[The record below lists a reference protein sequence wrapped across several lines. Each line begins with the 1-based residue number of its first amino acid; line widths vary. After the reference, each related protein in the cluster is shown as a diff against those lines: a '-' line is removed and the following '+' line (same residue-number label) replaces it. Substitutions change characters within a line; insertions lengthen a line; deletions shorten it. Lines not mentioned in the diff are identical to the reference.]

1 MERTPGEAAE
11 ASLPL
16 DDAASA
22 CIAACAET
30 AQAVDEPTEE
40 PTFEERVARVRKTL
54 HSRGSF
60 TEIMRKTLVFCET
73 RRSIEDVEREMAT
86 YPEFRYVD
94 QSQRNIVAHLVNA
107 GGLDR
112 FELDQDGNEVTPE
125 TTEGLSEDEAD
136 ELVCSYALQTTDAGK
151 AAADELEPKKRLSAL
166 LDSIAA
172 RKGAYLD
179 LLEFCREPRT
189 YQAVADAMKAK
200 GLGLKS
206 TNALS
211 SLPVHPSAL
220 LAKLESTGGL
230 VWDEGWKLTSAGA
243 AALKAAGRTV

>member
-22 CIAACAET
+22 CTAACAET
-30 AQAVDEPTEE
+30 AQTVDEPTEE
-40 PTFEERVARVRKTL
+40 PTFEERVTRVRKTL

-73 RRSIEDVEREMAT
+73 RRSIEDVEQEMAT

-94 QSQRNIVAHLVNA
+94 QSQRNIVAHL
-107 GGLDR
+107 

-125 TTEGLSEDEAD
+125 MTEGLSEDEAD

-151 AAADELEPKKRLSAL
+151 AAANELEPKKRLNAL

-172 RKGAYLD
+172 RGGAYLD

-211 SLPVHPSAL
+211 SLPVYPSAL

>member
-73 RRSIEDVEREMAT
+73 RRNIEDVEQEMAT

-107 GGLDR
+107 GGVDR
-112 FELDQDGNEVTPE
+112 FDLDQDGNEVTPE
-125 TTEGLSEDEAD
+125 MTEGLSEDEAD

-166 LDSIAA
+166 L
-172 RKGAYLD
+172 
-179 LLEFCREPRT
+179 EFCREPRT
-189 YQAVADAMKAK
+189 YHAVADAMKAK

>member
-22 CIAACAET
+22 CTAACAET

-73 RRSIEDVEREMAT
+73 RRSIEDVEQEMAT

-94 QSQRNIVAHLVNA
+94 QSQRNIVAHLV
-107 GGLDR
+107 
-112 FELDQDGNEVTPE
+112 
-125 TTEGLSEDEAD
+125 
-136 ELVCSYALQTTDAGK
+136 
-151 AAADELEPKKRLSAL
+151 
-166 LDSIAA
+166 
-172 RKGAYLD
+172 
-179 LLEFCREPRT
+179 
-189 YQAVADAMKAK
+189 
-200 GLGLKS
+200 
-206 TNALS
+206 
-211 SLPVHPSAL
+211 
-220 LAKLESTGGL
+220 
-230 VWDEGWKLTSAGA
+230 
-243 AALKAAGRTV
+243 

>member
-1 MERTPGEAAE
+1 
-11 ASLPL
+11 
-16 DDAASA
+16 
-22 CIAACAET
+22 
-30 AQAVDEPTEE
+30 
-40 PTFEERVARVRKTL
+40 
-54 HSRGSF
+54 
-60 TEIMRKTLVFCET
+60 MRKTLVFCET
-73 RRSIEDVEREMAT
+73 RRSIEDVEQEMAT

-107 GGLDR
+107 DGLDR

-125 TTEGLSEDEAD
+125 MTEGLSEDEAD

-151 AAADELEPKKRLSAL
+151 AAANELEPKKRLNAL

-172 RKGAYLD
+172 RGGAYLD

-211 SLPVHPSAL
+211 SLPVYPSAL

>member
-73 RRSIEDVEREMAT
+73 RRNIEDVEQEMAT

-107 GGLDR
+107 GGVDR
-112 FELDQDGNEVTPE
+112 FDLDQDGNEVTPE
-125 TTEGLSEDEAD
+125 MTRRTS
-136 ELVCSYALQTTDAGK
+136 S
-151 AAADELEPKKRLSAL
+151 SAPTPCRPL
-166 LDSIAA
+166 TPERPQPTSWS
-172 RKGAYLD
+172 RK
-179 LLEFCREPRT
+179 
-189 YQAVADAMKAK
+189 
-200 GLGLKS
+200 
-206 TNALS
+206 
-211 SLPVHPSAL
+211 SA
-220 LAKLESTGGL
+220 
-230 VWDEGWKLTSAGA
+230 
-243 AALKAAGRTV
+243 

>member
-1 MERTPGEAAE
+1 MHCGVRG
-11 ASLPL
+11 
-16 DDAASA
+16 DSA
-22 CIAACAET
+22 GGRRA
-30 AQAVDEPTEE
+30 DRR

-73 RRSIEDVEREMAT
+73 RRNIEDVEQEMAT

-107 GGLDR
+107 GGVDR
-112 FELDQDGNEVTPE
+112 FDLDQDGNEVTPE
-125 TTEGLSEDEAD
+125 MTEGLSEDEAD
-136 ELVCSYALQTTDAGK
+136 ELGLYALQTTDAGK

-179 LLEFCREPRT
+179 LLELSAKPSL
-189 YQAVADAMKAK
+189 QAVADAMK
-200 GLGLKS
+200 GREGSVLKS

-220 LAKLESTGGL
+220 LRRSCNRPAAWL
-230 VWDEGWKLTSAGA
+230 WCRQGWKLTSAGA